1 VRRRDEAAEAR
12 RAMYDELT
20 GLPNRF
26 LFLDRLELALA
37 RTDRR
42 QSSAAVIL
50 VDIDGFQVVE
60 SKAGGRAANEVV
72 KEAADRIQAV
82 IRPGD
87 SAGRLG
93 KSQFGVLCEEIE
105 GEDDATNIAERL
117 TAAIAFPFSAGDVT
131 ARLSA
136 SAGIALDRG
145 RDADANAL
153 IVHAGEALHAAR
165 EHGGGRYEVFGRR

>member
-1 VRRRDEAAEAR
+1 MRKRDEAAEAR

-20 GLPNRF
+20 GLPSRF
-26 LFLDRLELALA
+26 LFLDRLGLALA

-50 VDIDGFQVVE
+50 VDLDGFQIVE
-60 SKAGGRAANEVV
+60 QKAGGRAANEVLQ
-72 KEAADRIQAV
+72 EAADRIQAV

-87 SAGRLG
+87 SAARLG

-117 TAAIAFPFSAGDVT
+117 TAAIAFPFSVGDVT
-131 ARLSA
+131 ARLSS
-136 SAGIALDRG
+136 SAGIALGSG
-145 RDADANAL
+145 READADAL
-153 IVHAGEALHAAR
+153 IAGAGEALLNAR
-165 EHGGGRYEVFGRR
+165 RHGGGRYEVFGRD